1 MSTTAFKE
9 EFVKRLNDDIAI
21 DTVKNVLDVLLKEA
35 NRCEI
40 VSTRNTNKATAK
52 EYGEFSTKA
61 REQQF
66 QKFIYAVLLLLA
78 FCYFDVFDILEKS
91 TQLYFEAENAIT
103 VLLFDSTSCSLFLYW
118 LQNMRPLKHLI
129 IPMQQQFTIFYSV
142 Y

>member
-52 EYGEFSTKA
+52 D
-61 REQQF
+61 F
-66 QKFIYAVLLLLA
+66 QLSDNF
-78 FCYFDVFDILEKS
+78 
-91 TQLYFEAENAIT
+91 
-103 VLLFDSTSCSLFLYW
+103 
-118 LQNMRPLKHLI
+118 QNM
-129 IPMQQQFTIFYSV
+129 
-142 Y
+142 

>member
-1 MSTTAFKE
+1 LLSVSFPI
-9 EFVKRLNDDIAI
+9 FDI
-21 DTVKNVLDVLLKEA
+21 
-35 NRCEI
+35 
-40 VSTRNTNKATAK
+40 
-52 EYGEFSTKA
+52 YW
-61 REQQF
+61 
-66 QKFIYAVLLLLA
+66 FIYAVILLLA

-91 TQLYFEAENAIT
+91 AHQYFEAENAIT